1 MEEFYKIK
9 THTMKKTTIYL
20 MALWLIGFSAC
31 TNQQKENNG
40 PLPVADFEK
49 EYPEKDLLVS
59 EHADVEYVRLET
71 TDEVLLDGI
80 ASLYL
85 SVTDRFIVT
94 NNMKEG
100 RIFVFDRQGKHLHN
114 FMRKGQSGEEFVF
127 ANRVRVDDKAKEI
140 FVLDTRNKVLV
151 YTLDGKFKRVLD
163 IPKGMKAD
171 DLWNYDD
178 EWLLSYD
185 SYNLDRE
192 NQPCAE
198 QPFFLLSKKEGSVKR
213 IDVNAKDR
221 IGPRIYFEQNGQKGV
236 MSVSFNYIYKN
247 GDEFVLSELGND
259 TVFMLKQG
267 KVSPLLVRTPGSK
280 AKEVRSMMAAPLK
293 LGDYIGVA
301 EAPKKLDLENTKFAT
316 KDVFLNLK
324 TGEGCVL
331 GLKDD
336 VNFVEPTGIRHSNER
351 VEAPKNHIL
360 WMPDTDRLFQW
371 KEEGKLKGKLAEML
385 EDMSEDD
392 NPILIIYKFH

>member
-1 MEEFYKIK
+1 MNKAS
-9 THTMKKTTIYL
+9 YL
-20 MALWLIGFSAC
+20 LVALCMMGFSAC
-31 TNQQKENNG
+31 STQQKGNEG
-40 PLPVADFEK
+40 PLPVADFTK
-49 EYPEKDLLVS
+49 EYPAKDWLVS

-71 TDEVLLDGI
+71 TDEVLLDNI
-80 ASLYL
+80 ASIYL
-85 SVTDRFIVT
+85 SVTDRYIVT
-94 NNMKEG
+94 NNMREG
-100 RIFVFDRQGKHLHN
+100 RIFVFNRQGKHLHN

-127 ANRVRVDDKAKEI
+127 AKVVRVDDKAEEI

-163 IPKGMKAD
+163 IPKDMLAD

-185 SYNLDRE
+185 SYNLDRGDL
-192 NQPCAE
+192 PCAE
-198 QPFFLLSKKEGSVKR
+198 QPFFLLSKKDGSVKR
-213 IDVNAKDR
+213 IDVNAQDR
-221 IGPRIYFEQNGQKGV
+221 IGPRIYFQQGDQKGV

-247 GDEFVLSELGND
+247 GDEFVLGELGND

-267 KVSPLLVRTPGSK
+267 EVSPLLVRTPGSK
-280 AKEVRSMMAAPLK
+280 DKDVRSMMCVPLK

-301 EAPKKLDLENTKFAT
+301 EAPKSLSLGNTKFAT

-324 TGEGCVL
+324 TGEKCIL
-331 GLKDD
+331 SLKDD

-360 WMPDTDRLFQW
+360 WMPNTDRLFQW

-385 EDMSEDD
+385 DDMVEDD
-392 NPILIIYKFH
+392 NPILIIYKFR

>member
-1 MEEFYKIK
+1 
-9 THTMKKTTIYL
+9 MKKTTIYL

-59 EHADVEYVRLET
+59 EHADVEYIRLET

-80 ASLYL
+80 ASHYL

-94 NNMKEG
+94 NNMREG

-127 ANRVRVDDKAKEI
+127 ANRVRVDDKAEEI

-163 IPKGMKAD
+163 IPKDMRAD

-185 SYNLDRE
+185 SYNLDRGDL
-192 NQPCAE
+192 PCAE
-198 QPFFLLSKKEGSVKR
+198 QPFFLLSKKDGSVKR
-213 IDVNAKDR
+213 IEVNAKDR
-221 IGPRIYFEQNGQKGV
+221 IGPRIYFERNGQKGV

-280 AKEVRSMMAAPLK
+280 AKEVRSMMSAPLK

-301 EAPKKLDLENTKFAT
+301 EAPKKLELENTKFAT

-324 TGEGCVL
+324 TGEGCIL

-336 VNFVEPTGIRHSNER
+336 VNFVEPTGIRHNNES

>member
-1 MEEFYKIK
+1 
-9 THTMKKTTIYL
+9 MKKTTIYL
-20 MALWLIGFSAC
+20 MALCMIVFSAC

-127 ANRVRVDDKAKEI
+127 ANRVRVDDKAEEI

-198 QPFFLLSKKEGSVKR
+198 QPFFLLSKKDGSVKH
-213 IDVNAKDR
+213 IEVNAKDR
-221 IGPRIYFEQNGQKGV
+221 IGPRIYFEKNGQKAV

-247 GDEFVLSELGND
+247 GDEFVLGELGND

-280 AKEVRSMMAAPLK
+280 AKEVRSMMSAPLK

-301 EAPKKLDLENTKFAT
+301 EAPKKLDFENTKFAT

-324 TGEGCVL
+324 TGEGCIL

-385 EDMSEDD
+385 EGMSEDD

>member
-1 MEEFYKIK
+1 
-9 THTMKKTTIYL
+9 
-20 MALWLIGFSAC
+20 MALCMICSSAC
-31 TNQQKENNG
+31 TTQQKENNG
-40 PLPVADFEK
+40 PLPVADFSKEHPEK
-49 EYPEKDLLVS
+49 ELLVS

-71 TDEVLLDGI
+71 SDEVLLDGI

-85 SVTDRFIVT
+85 SVTDRYIVT
-94 NNMKEG
+94 NNMQEG

-114 FMRKGQSGEEFVF
+114 FMRKGESGEEFVF
-127 ANRVRVDDKAKEI
+127 ANKVRIDDKAEEI
-140 FVLDTRNKVLV
+140 FVLDIRNKVLV

-163 IPKGMKAD
+163 IPKDMKAD

-185 SYNLDRE
+185 SYNLDMPNKE
-192 NQPCAE
+192 CSE
-198 QPFFLLSKKEGSVKR
+198 QPFFLLSKKDGSVKR

-221 IGPRIYFEQNGQKGV
+221 IGPRIYFEQNGQMGT
-236 MSVSFNYIYKN
+236 MMVSFNYIYKN
-247 GDEFVLSELGND
+247 GDEFVLGELGND

-267 KVSPLLVRTPGSK
+267 EVSPLLVRTPASK
-280 AKEVRSMMAAPLK
+280 DKNVRSMMCVPIK
-293 LGDYIGVA
+293 LGDYIGMA
-301 EAPKKLDLENTKFAT
+301 EGAKKLDLESKKFAT

-324 TGEGCVL
+324 TGENCIL

-336 VNFVEPTGIRHSNER
+336 VNFAEPTGIRHSNEK

-360 WMPDTDRLFQW
+360 WMPNTDKLFQW
-371 KEEGKLKGKLAEML
+371 KEEGKLKGKLAEMV
-385 EDMSEDD
+385 EEMTEDD

>member
-1 MEEFYKIK
+1 MNKAS
-9 THTMKKTTIYL
+9 YL
-20 MALWLIGFSAC
+20 LVALCMMGFSAC
-31 TNQQKENNG
+31 STQQKGNEG
-40 PLPVADFEK
+40 PLPVADFTK
-49 EYPEKDLLVS
+49 EYPAKDLLVS

-71 TDEVLLDGI
+71 TDEVLLDDI
-80 ASLYL
+80 AKLYL

-94 NNMKEG
+94 NNMREG
-100 RIFVFDRQGKHLHN
+100 RIFVFNRQGKHLHN

-127 ANRVRVDDKAKEI
+127 AKVVRIDDKAEEI

-163 IPKGMKAD
+163 IPKDMLAD

-185 SYNLDRE
+185 SYNLDRGDL
-192 NQPCAE
+192 PCAE
-198 QPFFLLSKKEGSVKR
+198 QPFFLLSKKDGSVKR

-221 IGPRIYFEQNGQKGV
+221 IGPRIYFQQGDQKGV

-247 GDEFVLSELGND
+247 GDEFVLGELGND
-259 TVFMLKQG
+259 TVFMLKKG
-267 KVSPLLVRTPGSK
+267 EVSPLLVRTPGSK
-280 AKEVRSMMAAPLK
+280 DKDVRSMMCAPLK

-301 EAPKKLDLENTKFAT
+301 EAPKSLSLGNTKFAT

-324 TGEGCVL
+324 TGEKCIL
-331 GLKDD
+331 SLKDD

-360 WMPDTDRLFQW
+360 WMPNTDRLFQW

-385 EDMSEDD
+385 DDMVEDD
-392 NPILIIYKFH
+392 NPILIIYKFR

>member
-1 MEEFYKIK
+1 
-9 THTMKKTTIYL
+9 MKKTTIYL
-20 MALWLIGFSAC
+20 MALCMIVFSAC
-31 TNQQKENNG
+31 TNQQKESNG

-59 EHADVEYVRLET
+59 EHADVEYIRLET

-127 ANRVRVDDKAKEI
+127 ANRVRVDDKAEEI

-185 SYNLDRE
+185 SYNLDRGDL
-192 NQPCAE
+192 PCAE
-198 QPFFLLSKKEGSVKR
+198 QPFFLLSKKDGSVKR
-213 IDVNAKDR
+213 IEVNAKDR

-259 TVFMLKQG
+259 TVFILKQG

-301 EAPKKLDLENTKFAT
+301 EAPKKLELENTKFAT

-324 TGEGCVL
+324 TGEGCIL

-385 EDMSEDD
+385 EGMSEDD

>member
-1 MEEFYKIK
+1 
-9 THTMKKTTIYL
+9 MKKTTIYL
-20 MALWLIGFSAC
+20 MALCMIVFSAC

-198 QPFFLLSKKEGSVKR
+198 QPFFLLSKKDGSVKH
-213 IDVNAKDR
+213 IEVNAKDR
-221 IGPRIYFEQNGQKGV
+221 IGPRIYFEKNGQKAV

-247 GDEFVLSELGND
+247 GDEFVLGELGND

-267 KVSPLLVRTPGSK
+267 NVSPLLVRTPGSK
-280 AKEVRSMMAAPLK
+280 AKEVRSMMSAPLK

-301 EAPKKLDLENTKFAT
+301 EAPKKLELENTKFAT

-324 TGEGCVL
+324 TGEGCIL

-385 EDMSEDD
+385 EGMSEDD

>member
-1 MEEFYKIK
+1 MNKAS
-9 THTMKKTTIYL
+9 YL
-20 MALWLIGFSAC
+20 LVALCMMGFSAC
-31 TNQQKENNG
+31 STQQKGNEG
-40 PLPVADFEK
+40 PLPVADFTK
-49 EYPEKDLLVS
+49 EYPAKDWLVS

-71 TDEVLLDGI
+71 TDEVLLDDI
-80 ASLYL
+80 AKLYL

-94 NNMKEG
+94 NNMREG
-100 RIFVFDRQGKHLHN
+100 RIFVFNRQGKHLHN
-114 FMRKGQSGEEFVF
+114 FMKKGNSGEEFVY
-127 ANRVRVDDKAKEI
+127 AKVVRVDDKAEEI

-163 IPKGMKAD
+163 IPKDMLAD

-185 SYNLDRE
+185 SYNLDRGDL
-192 NQPCAE
+192 PCAE
-198 QPFFLLSKKEGSVKR
+198 QPFFLLSKKDGSVKR

-221 IGPRIYFEQNGQKGV
+221 IGPRIYFQQGDQKGV
-236 MSVSFNYIYKN
+236 MSVSFNHIYKN
-247 GDEFVLSELGND
+247 GDEFVLGELGND
-259 TVFMLKQG
+259 TVFMLKKG
-267 KVSPLLVRTPGSK
+267 EVSPLLVRTPGSK
-280 AKEVRSMMAAPLK
+280 DKDVRSMMCAPLK

-301 EAPKKLDLENTKFAT
+301 EAPKSLSLGNTKFAT

-324 TGEGCVL
+324 TGEKCIL
-331 GLKDD
+331 SLKDD

-360 WMPDTDRLFQW
+360 WMPNTDRLFQW

-385 EDMSEDD
+385 DDMVEDD
-392 NPILIIYKFH
+392 NPILIIYKFR

>member
-1 MEEFYKIK
+1 
-9 THTMKKTTIYL
+9 MKKTFICL
-20 MALWLIGFSAC
+20 MALCLMGFSAC

-100 RIFVFDRQGKHLHN
+100 RIFVFNRQGKHLHN

-127 ANRVRVDDKAKEI
+127 ANRVRVDDKAEEI

-185 SYNLDRE
+185 SYNLDRGDL
-192 NQPCAE
+192 PCAE

-301 EAPKKLDLENTKFAT
+301 EAPKKLELENTKFAT

-324 TGEGCVL
+324 TGEGCIL

>member
-1 MEEFYKIK
+1 
-9 THTMKKTTIYL
+9 MKKTFICL
-20 MALWLIGFSAC
+20 MALCLMGFSAC

-49 EYPEKDLLVS
+49 KYPEKDLLVS

-127 ANRVRVDDKAKEI
+127 ANRVRVDDKAEEI

-163 IPKGMKAD
+163 IPKDMKAD

-198 QPFFLLSKKEGSVKR
+198 QPFFLLSKKDGSVKR
-213 IDVNAKDR
+213 IEVNAKDR

>member
-1 MEEFYKIK
+1 
-9 THTMKKTTIYL
+9 MKKTIL
-20 MALWLIGFSAC
+20 MVMALCMLCGSSC
-31 TNQQKENNG
+31 TTQPKDNAKG
-40 PLPVADFEK
+40 LLVANFEQ
-49 EYPEKDLLVS
+49 EHPSKDLLVS
-59 EHADVEYVRLET
+59 ENAEVEYVRLET
-71 TDEVLLDGI
+71 SDEVLLDGI

-114 FMRKGQSGEEFVF
+114 FMRKGNSGEEFVF
-127 ANRVRVDDKAKEI
+127 ANRVRIDDKAEEI

-163 IPKGMKAD
+163 IPKDMKAD

-192 NQPCAE
+192 GLTCSE
-198 QPFFLLSKKEGSVKR
+198 QPFFLLSKKDGSIKR
-213 IDVNAKDR
+213 IDVTAKDR

-247 GDEFVLSELGND
+247 GDEFVLGELGND
-259 TVFMLKQG
+259 TVFMLKKG
-267 KVSPLLVRTPGSK
+267 KISPLLVRTPGSK
-280 AKEVRSMMAAPLK
+280 DKDVRSMMAAPLK
-293 LGDYIGVA
+293 LGNYIGVA
-301 EAPKKLDLENTKFAT
+301 EAPKKLDLENTKFST
-316 KDVFLNLK
+316 RDVFLNLK
-324 TGEGCVL
+324 TGESCIL

-336 VNFVEPTGIRHSNER
+336 VNFIEPTGIRHCNER

-371 KEEGKLKGKLAEML
+371 KEEGKLKGKLAEMV
-385 EDMSEDD
+385 ETMNEDD
-392 NPILIIYKFH
+392 NPILIIYKFK

>member
-1 MEEFYKIK
+1 
-9 THTMKKTTIYL
+9 MKKTTIYL
-20 MALWLIGFSAC
+20 MALCMIVFSAC

-127 ANRVRVDDKAKEI
+127 ANRVRVDDKAEEI

-198 QPFFLLSKKEGSVKR
+198 QPFFLLSKKDGSVKH
-213 IDVNAKDR
+213 IEVNAKDR
-221 IGPRIYFEQNGQKGV
+221 IGPRIYFEQNGQKAV

-247 GDEFVLSELGND
+247 GDEFVLGELGND

-280 AKEVRSMMAAPLK
+280 AKEVRSMMSAPLK

-301 EAPKKLDLENTKFAT
+301 EAPKKLELENTKFAT

-324 TGEGCVL
+324 TGEGCIL

-385 EDMSEDD
+385 EGMSEDD

>member
-1 MEEFYKIK
+1 
-9 THTMKKTTIYL
+9 MKKTTIYL
-20 MALWLIGFSAC
+20 MALCMIVFSAC

-127 ANRVRVDDKAKEI
+127 ANMVRVDDKAEEI

-185 SYNLDRE
+185 SYNLDRGDL
-192 NQPCAE
+192 PCAE
-198 QPFFLLSKKEGSVKR
+198 QPFFLLSKKDGSVKR
-213 IDVNAKDR
+213 IEVNAKDR

-259 TVFMLKQG
+259 TVFILKQG

-301 EAPKKLDLENTKFAT
+301 EAPKKLELENTKFAT

-324 TGEGCVL
+324 TGEGCIL

-336 VNFVEPTGIRHSNER
+336 VNFVEPTGIRHSNES

-385 EDMSEDD
+385 EGMSEDD

>member
-1 MEEFYKIK
+1 
-9 THTMKKTTIYL
+9 MKKTTIYL

-100 RIFVFDRQGKHLHN
+100 RIFVFNRQGKHLHN

-127 ANRVRVDDKAKEI
+127 ANRVRVDDKAEEI

-185 SYNLDRE
+185 SYNLDRGDL
-192 NQPCAE
+192 PCAE
-198 QPFFLLSKKEGSVKR
+198 QPFFLLSKKDGSVKR
-213 IDVNAKDR
+213 IEVNAKDR
-221 IGPRIYFEQNGQKGV
+221 IGPRIYFERNGQKGV

-247 GDEFVLSELGND
+247 GDEFVLGELGND

-280 AKEVRSMMAAPLK
+280 AKEVRSMMSAPLK

-301 EAPKKLDLENTKFAT
+301 EAPKKLELENTKFAT

-324 TGEGCVL
+324 TGEGCIL